1 MAVEASLPL
10 SCNGVVEWMEGGLLP
25 SEFCQ
30 PYQQQQQQQM
40 MMGWIP
46 SHPPSMTVA
55 LPSYSLANRH
65 LSMDESLTNLLEKQ
79 RDEIDQYLLLQSNR
93 LRAALHLQRKQH
105 TASLLRRLESKT
117 SFLLIQKES
126 ELARA
131 RKRTVELEACLKRA
145 EEERE
150 TWQRI
155 AKEKEAIAVGLN
167 HALEQV
173 CQPCFSSTGGSSPE
187 VEAATAS
194 CSGHPLAMEEPRAVM
209 GMGLCKACG
218 SRESRVLLL
227 PCRHLSACDR
237 CEAFLDACP
246 LCGSIKAGSV
256 EVFLD

>member
-10 SCNGVVEWMEGGLLP
+10 SCNGGVEWMEGGLLP
-25 SEFCQ
+25 SDFHQ
-30 PYQQQQQQQM
+30 PYQQQQQQM
-40 MMGWIP
+40 MMGWFP
-46 SHPPSMTVA
+46 SPPSSTTAA
-55 LPSYSLANRH
+55 LPSYSLANRRI
-65 LSMDESLTNLLEKQ
+65 SMDESLTNLLEKQ
-79 RDEIDQYLLLQSNR
+79 RNEMDQYLLLQSNR

-105 TASLLRRLESKT
+105 TASLLRSLESKT
-117 SFLLIQKES
+117 SFFLMQKES
-126 ELARA
+126 ELAEA

-155 AKEKEAIAVGLN
+155 AKENEAIAASLN
-167 HALEQV
+167 NALEQV
-173 CQPCFSSTGGSSPE
+173 REPCFSSTGGSSPRA
-187 VEAATAS
+187 EAAAS
-194 CSGHPLAMEEPRAVM
+194 CSGHPLAMEEARAVM

-227 PCRHLSACDR
+227 PCRHLCACDR

-246 LCGSIKAGSV
+246 FCGSIKAGSV